1 MRNDAVDISFV
12 IPVRNDAERLR
23 TCLHSI
29 RHSGH
34 APDRIEIIVVDNGSS
49 DHSPEV
55 ARAEGALVID
65 APGRRVSE
73 MRNLG
78 SAAAR
83 GRVLAFVDADH
94 LIGPGWIAAALDN
107 IDQNGRV
114 GGAGCL
120 CRAPQ
125 PGTWVQRTYDRL
137 RGGRPKGRGTTD
149 WLGAGNMA
157 VSRLAFAEIGGFDVT
172 LETCEDV
179 DLCKRL
185 RIASYVLYSDDR
197 MLNVHLGDPATLG
210 QLFRGELWRGRSNL
224 AVSFRQPIVAREL
237 PSAIVPIVHLTG
249 LGVAAVATVAGG
261 VPGAITAVVALTP
274 LALAAAARA
283 ARMSA
288 HHGARDVRQ
297 VASDTVVAFV
307 YDLARALALVAFAG
321 HSVRRQ

>member
-1 MRNDAVDISFV
+1 MRVESVDISFV
-12 IPVRNDAERLR
+12 IPVRNDAERLLA
-23 TCLHSI
+23 CLQSI
-29 RHSGH
+29 RRSGH
-34 APDRIEIIVVDNGSS
+34 AADRIEIIVVDNGSR
-49 DHSPEV
+49 DHSAQV
-55 ARAEGALVID
+55 ARVEGAQVID

-78 SAAAR
+78 SATAR

-94 LIGPGWIAAALDN
+94 LIGAGWIAAALDT
-107 IDQNGRV
+107 IDPTSRV

-120 CRAPQ
+120 CQAPQ

-137 RGGRPKGRGTTD
+137 RGRPKGCSATD

-157 VSRLAFAEIGGFDVT
+157 VSRVAFAEVGGFDVT

-185 RIASYVLYSDDR
+185 RMAGYMLYSDDR
-197 MLNVHLGDPATLG
+197 MLNVHLGDPATLV

-237 PSAIVPIVHLTG
+237 PSAIVPIVHLAG
-249 LGVAAVATVAGG
+249 LAVAPFAAVAGG
-261 VPGAITAVVALTP
+261 TSGAIAAGVALTP
-274 LALAAAARA
+274 LALVAAARA

-288 HHGARDVRQ
+288 HHGARNVRQ
-297 VASDTVVAFV
+297 VASDAIVAFV

-321 HSVRRQ
+321 HGVRRQ